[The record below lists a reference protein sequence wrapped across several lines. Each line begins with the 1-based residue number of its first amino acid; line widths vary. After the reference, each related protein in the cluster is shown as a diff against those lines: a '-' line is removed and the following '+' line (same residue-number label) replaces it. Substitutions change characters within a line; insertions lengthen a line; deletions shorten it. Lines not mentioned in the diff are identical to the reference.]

1 MVRVSGCYKDR
12 PENISTR
19 RRKEGWKS
27 PVSVPKAGKVAPDME
42 NSNLEVDP
50 EMLGNLK
57 NQNFQESTA
66 PHDKSAP
73 NFQDHGNK
81 GDLFS
86 QQL

>member
-1 MVRVSGCYKDR
+1 
-12 PENISTR
+12 
-19 RRKEGWKS
+19 
-27 PVSVPKAGKVAPDME
+27 ME
-42 NSNLEVDP
+42 NSNLEVDR
-50 EMLGNLK
+50 EILENLK

-86 QQL
+86 QQLEEIDKDLGIYEDSSNAADTESFSNKGTSPLF